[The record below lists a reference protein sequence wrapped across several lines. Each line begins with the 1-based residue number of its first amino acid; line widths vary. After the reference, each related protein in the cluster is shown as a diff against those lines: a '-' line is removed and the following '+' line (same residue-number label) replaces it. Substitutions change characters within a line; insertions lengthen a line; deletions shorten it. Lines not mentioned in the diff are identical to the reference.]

1 MRIANN
7 QIPLFKI
14 LTPTERKKFFDWS
27 NLKEYK
33 EGDFLFKAGNK
44 RDKFFVIVSGEVEL
58 LSQKESVFNIFSA
71 GEFLAEAALIE
82 PGTYHSLSAKAE
94 TKVSA
99 IVLDYKD
106 FKKLEKQNPE
116 LGIKVLEYICLVM
129 IERLYHADNKLITL
143 YRTGKIIGS
152 TESIEQSAKEILDA
166 ALDVIAAKKGIFAL
180 LDVNNKIKI
189 KSAFGYPAKDKI
201 DKVSFKLE
209 NDNIFEKVYKEKE
222 TFILTKKDIDK
233 VKKKTSKI
241 WSADSAI
248 ITPVIIS
255 NHVKA
260 FIALFNKKGE
270 DFNLNNKVLLEAIA
284 NQVAA
289 SLLLKEA
296 LLNEKEKERLKR
308 VYY

>member
-1 MRIANN
+1 MRITNS

-14 LTPTERKKFFDWS
+14 LTPSERKKFFDWS
-27 NLKEYK
+27 NVKEYN
-33 EGDFLFKAGNK
+33 EGDFLFKADDK

-58 LSQKESVFNIFSA
+58 SSQKENVFNIFSS
-71 GEFLAEAALIE
+71 GEFLGEAALIE
-82 PGTYHSLSAKAE
+82 PGTYHSLNSRAK

-106 FKKLEKQNPE
+106 FKKLEKESPE

-152 TESIEQSAKEILDA
+152 NESIEQSAKEILDA

-180 LDVNNKIKI
+180 LDVNNKVKV
-189 KSAFGYPAKDKI
+189 KSSFGYSTKDKVN
-201 DKVSFKLE
+201 KVSFDLESDKL
-209 NDNIFEKVYKEKE
+209 FEKVYTEKE
-222 TFILTKKDIDK
+222 TFVLTKKDIDNN
-233 VKKKTSKI
+233 KKKTSKI
-241 WSADSAI
+241 WPADSAI
-248 ITPVIIS
+248 ITPIIVS
-255 NHVKA
+255 NKVKA
-260 FIALFNKKGE
+260 FIALFNKQNE
-270 DFNLNNKVLLEAIA
+270 DFNLNNKILLEAIA